1 MTASVRP
8 ARRTRAAAV
17 SRWLFLPA
25 ALPVAVLSV
34 FRAVPAEWPVLVVQL
49 LAFTPWLAVPAT
61 AALVLA
67 FLGRSRWQRVAVLV
81 LIACQSF
88 WLFPLDIRQP
98 AAEAAG
104 TTSTLVAMTVNAE
117 VGGADAHEI
126 LALVRER
133 HVDLLVVEEYTPE
146 LATRLS
152 AAGLDGLL
160 PHRVSHPKDGAG
172 GSAIYSRFGLR
183 ETGALQGTQ
192 FTMPVARLDLGGAGN
207 AALQVVAVHA
217 VAPVGDDAVEK
228 WRSDLRALG
237 RIDSGAGPLLLAGD
251 FNATYDHWEFRSLL
265 DGTTGRRNLVDVAS
279 ALGSRL
285 VPTWPTRVY
294 RLPGVTLDHLVT
306 SPDIAGRD
314 YSVHRIRGTDHAAVV
329 ATLSVRLS

>member
-8 ARRTRAAAV
+8 ARGTRTAAV
-17 SRWLFLPA
+17 CRWLFLPA
-25 ALPVAVLSV
+25 ALPVAVMSV

-61 AALVLA
+61 ASLVLA
-67 FLGRSRWQRVAVLV
+67 FLGRSRWQGVLVLV
-81 LIACQSF
+81 LIGCQSF
-88 WLFPLDIRQP
+88 WLFPLDVRQP

-104 TTSTLVAMTVNAE
+104 TTSRLVAMTINAE
-117 VGGADAHEI
+117 VGGADASDI
-126 LALVRER
+126 VALVRDR

-152 AAGLDGLL
+152 AAGLDGLH

-172 GSAIYSRFGLR
+172 GSAIYSSFRLR
-183 ETGALQGTQ
+183 ETGVLPDTQ
-192 FTMPVARLDLGGAGN
+192 FTMPVASLDLGDARDG
-207 AALQVVAVHA
+207 AALRVVAVHA
-217 VAPVGDDAVEK
+217 VAPVGDGVEK
-228 WRSDLRALG
+228 WRSDLGELA
-237 RIDSGAGPLLLAGD
+237 RIDTGSGPLLLAGD

-265 DGTTGRRNLVDVAS
+265 DGSTGRRKLVDVAS

-285 VPTWPTRVY
+285 VPTWPTRGY
-294 RLPGVTLDHLVT
+294 LLPGVTLDHLVT
-306 SPDIAGRD
+306 SPDLAGRN

-329 ATLSVRLS
+329 ATLDLRVS

>member
-1 MTASVRP
+1 
-8 ARRTRAAAV
+8 
-17 SRWLFLPA
+17 
-25 ALPVAVLSV
+25 
-34 FRAVPAEWPVLVVQL
+34 
-49 LAFTPWLAVPAT
+49 
-61 AALVLA
+61 
-67 FLGRSRWQRVAVLV
+67 
-81 LIACQSF
+81 
-88 WLFPLDIRQP
+88 
-98 AAEAAG
+98 
-104 TTSTLVAMTVNAE
+104 
-117 VGGADAHEI
+117 
-126 LALVRER
+126 
-133 HVDLLVVEEYTPE
+133 
-146 LATRLS
+146 
-152 AAGLDGLL
+152 
-160 PHRVSHPKDGAG
+160 
-172 GSAIYSRFGLR
+172 LR

-192 FTMPVARLDLGGAGN
+192 FTMPVARLVLGGAGN

>member
-172 GSAIYSRFGLR
+172 GSAI
-183 ETGALQGTQ
+183 
-192 FTMPVARLDLGGAGN
+192 
-207 AALQVVAVHA
+207 
-217 VAPVGDDAVEK
+217 
-228 WRSDLRALG
+228 
-237 RIDSGAGPLLLAGD
+237 
-251 FNATYDHWEFRSLL
+251 
-265 DGTTGRRNLVDVAS
+265 
-279 ALGSRL
+279 
-285 VPTWPTRVY
+285 
-294 RLPGVTLDHLVT
+294 
-306 SPDIAGRD
+306 
-314 YSVHRIRGTDHAAVV
+314 
-329 ATLSVRLS
+329 